1 MIFILHTKYYHK
13 NNCKTI
19 FLDYDGNVNTLSE
32 LGTNDLS
39 FEINPNFL
47 NELMM
52 SSSPSNHT
60 GADGNTGTN
69 VGGMEVDQDIA
80 GWLDSMLPNPS
91 PQNQINT
98 GRNDSGIGEMNGNHE
113 AMFGGSSS
121 TIVSNPGS
129 ALVQPGSN
137 IANNNTQQANQT
149 NVLGLMEAQNDSLFE
164 DSDMIMQTLQSPLSI
179 HQNF

>member
-1 MIFILHTKYYHK
+1 MKKILVS
-13 NNCKTI
+13 
-19 FLDYDGNVNTLSE
+19 DYDGNVNTLSE

-52 SSSPSNHT
+52 SSSPSQIHT
-60 GADGNTGTN
+60 DVDTNTGTN

-91 PQNQINT
+91 PQNQANT
-98 GRNDSGIGEMNGNHE
+98 VRNDSGIGEMNGNHDT
-113 AMFGGSSS
+113 MFGETS
-121 TIVSNPGS
+121 TTNVNNSG
-129 ALVQPGSN
+129 AN
-137 IANNNTQQANQT
+137 ITNNNIQQANQT
-149 NVLGLMEAQNDSLFE
+149 NMIGLMDAQNDSLFE
-164 DSDMIMQTLQSPLSI
+164 DSDMMMQTLQSPLSI